1 MIESVRLH
9 QMRSWSDA
17 TIALAPGT
25 HIFWGE
31 NGAGKTTILEA
42 CIIAAT
48 GRSHRAG
55 ALREVIAGNEGQA
68 SITVTVRED
77 GADPDDTLARSTL
90 GVEISRTGR
99 ARHLVNGT
107 PRTTA
112 ALGQRLRVTAFV
124 PEETGLVVGA
134 PSIRRGLL
142 DRVASQ
148 WQRGYEAT
156 LTRYERALRQRNRLL
171 KDALEVDGAARRG
184 IASEMRPWTEMLIT
198 TGSEVWLAASLS

>member
-77 GADPDDTLARSTL
+77 GADPDDTLARSTPANDDEKKRERKGEL
-90 GVEISRTGR
+90 RRIINEQASTRERR
-99 ARHLVNGT
+99 AK
-107 PRTTA
+107 
-112 ALGQRLRVTAFV
+112 
-124 PEETGLVVGA
+124 
-134 PSIRRGLL
+134 S
-142 DRVASQ
+142 
-148 WQRGYEAT
+148 
-156 LTRYERALRQRNRLL
+156 
-171 KDALEVDGAARRG
+171 
-184 IASEMRPWTEMLIT
+184 
-198 TGSEVWLAASLS
+198 